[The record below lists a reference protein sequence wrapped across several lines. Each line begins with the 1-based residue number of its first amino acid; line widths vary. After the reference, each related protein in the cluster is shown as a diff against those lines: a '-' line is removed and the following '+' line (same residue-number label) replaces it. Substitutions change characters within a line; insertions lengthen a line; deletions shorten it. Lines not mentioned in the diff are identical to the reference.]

1 MKAFDLFGR
10 LPNGKPFFVGAVA
23 DIGAAEKHAS
33 LLSEIFAGEYF
44 IYSEKDG
51 QIIEPVTRR

>member
-10 LPNGKPFFVGAVA
+10 LPNGRPFWIEAVS

-33 LLSEIFAGEYF
+33 LLSETFEGEYF
-44 IYSEKDG
+44 IYSEKEG
-51 QIIEPVTRR
+51 RIIERVAHG